1 MLKYIFIS
9 NNIYN
14 ISKMKSYTFFWVLPK
29 FPIIST
35 HYGIYILK
43 VNCMKK
49 LIALIAM
56 LSVAFLASCTKEEV
70 TTEATPAETP
80 VVEVETMVETEVATE
95 GEATVETEVEMNTE
109 VEATID
115 MVEDAMEEISV
126 EAEMNTEA
134 EMVK

>member
-1 MLKYIFIS
+1 
-9 NNIYN
+9 
-14 ISKMKSYTFFWVLPK
+14 MKNFTFFWVLSN

-49 LIALIAM
+49 IIALIAM

-70 TTEATPAETP
+70 STQETTTETP
-80 VVEVETMVETEVATE
+80 VVEVETTVETEGEAEAMVETEVTTE
-95 GEATVETEVEMNTE
+95 GEAEMNTE

-115 MVEDAMEEISV
+115 MVEDAMEEMSV